1 MHCLCRRYGEHDAS
15 FTAKDGHSWF
25 DTADGHERCGRC
37 HYLGGNEALFD
48 CDDSA
53 SETDE
58 DEEAI
63 DEADIGTDEGTDDE
77 SSEDDEGCESDGG
90 AECAP
95 PSIPPH

>member
-1 MHCLCRRYGEHDAS
+1 VHCLCRRYGEHDAS

-37 HYLGGNEALFD
+37 HYLLGGNEALFD

-77 SSEDDEGCESDGG
+77 SSEDDDHEWCESD
-90 AECAP
+90 E
-95 PSIPPH
+95 

>member
-1 MHCLCRRYGEHDAS
+1 MS
-15 FTAKDGHSWF
+15 FHFAHSK
-25 DTADGHERCGRC
+25 TPR
-37 HYLGGNEALFD
+37 LFD

-90 AECAP
+90 AECSP